1 MKKVRWGVI
10 GGSGIARR
18 RTIPEGILPAANAAL
33 VAIMDR
39 GAPARDGLQR
49 QFGVPVVATVEQLL
63 ELPLDAVYIA
73 TPTFQHCAQALAAAA
88 AGKHVL
94 CEKPLGLDV
103 GEAER
108 IADACRAAGVKLGL
122 GYMMRFHAAHLQI
135 RQWLDSG
142 RIGIPVTVRAQ
153 LACWHPPTAGHW
165 RQVRALGGGGTLAD
179 LALHCFDLLEFLI
192 GPVVEVSA
200 LTAALVQ
207 RYEDPNV
214 EDSSVVALR
223 FANGALG
230 VVEAHFNLPDAGV
243 ENVLEITGTQGGIRA
258 AHTIGQGSGGELR
271 TSFGR
276 KAGQAAVWKSWPLER
291 GPNIYRA
298 EIEAFSR
305 CIQRGAEPPVSG
317 ETGVRGMRLLAAC
330 YESARSGKVIAVG
343 EERVKPP
350 IRKQPAPIRR
360 ST

>member
-1 MKKVRWGVI
+1 MNKVRWGVI

-18 RTIPEGILPAANAAL
+18 RTIPEGIVPATNAAL
-33 VAIMDR
+33 FAIMVR
-39 GAPARDGLQR
+39 GAPARVELER
-49 QFGVPVVATVEQLL
+49 EFGVPVVATVKQLL

-94 CEKPLGLDV
+94 CEKPLGLDT

-108 IADACRAAGVKLGL
+108 MVTACRAAGVKLGL
-122 GYMMRFHAAHLQI
+122 GYMMRFHAAHQQI

-153 LACWHPPTAGHW
+153 LACWHPPAAGHW
-165 RQVRALGGGGTLAD
+165 RQVRTLGGGGALAD
-179 LALHCFDLLEFLI
+179 LALHCFDLLEFLV

-200 LTAALVQ
+200 LTGALVQ
-207 RYEDPNV
+207 RYEDPEV

-223 FANGALG
+223 FASGALG
-230 VVEAHFNLPDAGV
+230 VVEAHFSVPDAGM

-271 TSFGR
+271 TCFGR
-276 KAGQAAVWKSWPLER
+276 KAGQASAWKSWPLER

-305 CIQRGAEPPVSG
+305 CIQRGAEPLVSG
-317 ETGVRGMRLLAAC
+317 EAGVRGMRLLAAC
-330 YESARSGKVIAVG
+330 YESARTGKVIAVG
-343 EERVKPP
+343 EERANAT
-350 IRKQPAPIRR
+350 IRK
-360 ST
+360 